1 MNTLFQA
8 TAKFVEVDD
17 NGKEA
22 KVTRNYLLPAINFM
36 DGEIRISKE
45 LTEFVKGEFM
55 ISKMSKSAI
64 QDVIESEGERYYK
77 GTVRFVLLD
86 DNTGKSKRI
95 KQPVL
100 VMADSVKDAEAKI
113 AVAFEN
119 TTLGADIVGVQESN
133 ITEVFGEEAPEAIC
147 GDPDSDAEFLMKL

>member
-8 TAKFVEVDD
+8 TAKFIETDL
-17 NGKEA
+17 NSGKAA

-36 DGEIRISKE
+36 DSETRISKE
-45 LTEFVKGEFM
+45 LTAFVKGEFM

-64 QDVIESEGERYYK
+64 QDVIESDGERYYK

-133 ITEVFGEEAPEAIC
+133 ICEVFREEVESV
-147 GDPDSDAEFLMKL
+147 GSDK

>member
-8 TAKFVEVDD
+8 TAKFIETDL
-17 NGKEA
+17 NSGKES

-36 DGEIRISKE
+36 DAEIRISKE
-45 LTEFVKGEFM
+45 LTTFVKGEFM
-55 ISKMSKSAI
+55 ISKISKSAI
-64 QDVIESEGERYYK
+64 QEVVLSEGELYYK

-86 DNTGKSKRI
+86 ENTGKSKKI

-133 ITEVFGEEAPEAIC
+133 ITAIF
-147 GDPDSDAEFLMKL
+147 E